1 MYLVELGA
9 GREVLYQ
16 STEELASAIRR
27 GEVNS
32 QSRIYHRTTSTWI
45 SITLH
50 PAYRKLAS
58 RAADDA
64 ESANALYPPLPLKQ
78 WTFLPLDA
86 EQTPGGTGKP
96 GALQPDVSE
105 SASEPAQPG
114 VSVGRRW
121 RLRFWR

>member
-50 PAYRKLAS
+50 PAYRKLTS
-58 RAADDA
+58 RATDDA

-78 WTFLPLDA
+78 WTFLPLDT

-96 GALQPDVSE
+96 GPEVSE
-105 SASEPAQPG
+105 SAEPAQPA
-114 VSVGRRW
+114 VSVSRRW

>member
-1 MYLVELGA
+1 MYLVEQGP

-58 RAADDA
+58 RASDDA
-64 ESANALYPPLPLKQ
+64 ASANTLYPPLPMKQ
-78 WTFLPLDA
+78 WTFLPLDTQ
-86 EQTPGGTGKP
+86 QTPGGTGRP
-96 GALQPDVSE
+96 GTLQPDVSE
-105 SASEPAQPG
+105 SASEPARSG
-114 VSVGRRW
+114 VSVSRRW